1 MNSPIKESDPPSP
14 SLSSIS
20 SSMSFEGFS
29 CGVLRSNQSSTEKTY
44 AGATTSAGK
53 SPEPIISR
61 ESVEEISLKLT
72 PLIKNSTLK
81 KSSVEALTDM
91 KTNFL
96 ANVGSEVGETQLQTL
111 KKLSSSPGE
120 GNGTCHLLNSGA
132 ERFPEWKK
140 IKYLGITL
148 HHKLK

>member
-1 MNSPIKESDPPSP
+1 MNSPIKEKDTPSP

-72 PLIKNSTLK
+72 PLKKNSTLE
-81 KSSVEALTDM
+81 KSSVEAPADTR
-91 KTNFL
+91 TNSL
-96 ANVGSEVGETQLQTL
+96 DNVGSEAGETQLQTL
-111 KKLSSSPGE
+111 KKLCVDG
-120 GNGTCHLLNSGA
+120 GL
-132 ERFPEWKK
+132 
-140 IKYLGITL
+140 
-148 HHKLK
+148 